1 MRKRQ
6 YSEKMKNPSCK
17 QTSKLLDYTCVL
29 KCMHTRVQLHICDF
43 AVVVTL
49 DLAKEVQDLSL
60 L

>member
-1 MRKRQ
+1 M
-6 YSEKMKNPSCK
+6 
-17 QTSKLLDYTCVL
+17 SKLLDYTRVP
-29 KCMHTRVQLHICDF
+29 KCMHTRVQLCICDF

>member
-1 MRKRQ
+1 
-6 YSEKMKNPSCK
+6 MKNPSCK
-17 QTSKLLDYTCVL
+17 QMSKLLDYTCVP
-29 KCMHTRVQLHICDF
+29 KCMHTRVQLRICDF